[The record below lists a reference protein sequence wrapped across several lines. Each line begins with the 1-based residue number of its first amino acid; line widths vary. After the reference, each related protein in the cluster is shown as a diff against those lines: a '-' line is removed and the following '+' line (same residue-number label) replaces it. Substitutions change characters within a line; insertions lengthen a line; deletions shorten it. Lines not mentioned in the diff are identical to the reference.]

1 MLKKRCIVR
10 DAKYDLVDDACWK
23 WFSQQRSKGAPV
35 SGPLMQE
42 KALSFFQKLY
52 PDADPE
58 SFKASTG
65 WLKRFNNRHGIRNAQ
80 LRGEILS
87 SDSSAVGPFREELEK
102 IIADEGYCRD
112 QLFNAD
118 ETGLWWR
125 MTPSSSLN
133 SGATRASN
141 IKKAKDRVT
150 LLGCSNA
157 SGTHRLPLAFI
168 NKT

>member
-42 KALSFFQKLY
+42 KVLSFFQKLY

-65 WLKRFNNRHGIRNAQ
+65 WLKRFNNRDGIRNAQ

-118 ETGLWWR
+118 ETGL
-125 MTPSSSLN
+125 
-133 SGATRASN
+133 
-141 IKKAKDRVT
+141 
-150 LLGCSNA
+150 
-157 SGTHRLPLAFI
+157 
-168 NKT
+168 